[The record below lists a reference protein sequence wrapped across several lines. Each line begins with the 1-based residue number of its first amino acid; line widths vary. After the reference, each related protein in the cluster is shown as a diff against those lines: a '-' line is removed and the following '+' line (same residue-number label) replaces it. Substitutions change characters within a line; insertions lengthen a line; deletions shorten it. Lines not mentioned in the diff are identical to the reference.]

1 MAYQKKTWQDRV
13 VEYPNRRDLTDGNNT
28 VSTYTVSRNEGEIT
42 VEGDAFNAAN
52 MNGLEGRIEDGFA
65 DVETEVAAMT
75 LAVASWSNG
84 TYTIQDNR
92 IHVDAGRETTQE
104 ILPDRSINANQLKAW
119 NKALII
125 DYLQSE
131 NQIVIKAL
139 GTVPTVAIP
148 IRIIFHGYY

>member
-13 VEYPNRRDLTDGNNT
+13 VEYPNRRDLTDGNNI

-52 MNGLEGRIEDGFA
+52 MNGLEGRIEDGFT
-65 DVETEVAAMT
+65 DVETEVMAMT

-84 TYTIQDNR
+84 TYIIQDNR
-92 IHVDAGRETTQE
+92 IHVNENQETTQE
-104 ILPDRSINANQLKAW
+104 IMPARTITAAQLKAW
-119 NKALII
+119 NKAMVI
-125 DYLQSE
+125 DYSQTE
-131 NQIVIKAL
+131 GQIVIKAL

>member
-13 VEYPNRRDLTDGNNT
+13 VEYPNRRDLADENNI

-42 VEGDAFNAAN
+42 VAGDAFSAAN
-52 MNGLEGRIEDGFA
+52 MNNLETRIEEGFA
-65 DVETEVAAMT
+65 DVETEVRTMT

-84 TYTIQDNR
+84 TYIIQDNR
-92 IHVDAGRETTQE
+92 IHVDENQETTQE
-104 ILPDRSINANQLKAW
+104 IMPDRTINLAQLKAW
-119 NKALII
+119 NKAMVI
-125 DYLQSE
+125 DYSQTE
-131 NQIVIKAL
+131 GQIVIKAL